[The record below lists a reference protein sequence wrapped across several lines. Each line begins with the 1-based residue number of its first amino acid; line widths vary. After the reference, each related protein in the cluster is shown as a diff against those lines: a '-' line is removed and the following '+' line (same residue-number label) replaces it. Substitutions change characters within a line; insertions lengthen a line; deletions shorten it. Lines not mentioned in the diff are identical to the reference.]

1 MAMTRV
7 WGTGKGL
14 RRDWGDTTDS
24 AMGTTP
30 AQRHQRA
37 QTTAERL
44 NGGVDSLWQAI
55 TQTLEQ

>member
-37 QTTAERL
+37 QTTVERL
-44 NGGVDSLWQAI
+44 NGGVDSL
-55 TQTLEQ
+55 